1 MSDKDDK
8 KIPDMPEEHLPEGR
22 PDKQEPGNDS
32 AYSIVRSSGASDFD
46 EGEAAFEENI
56 RTSSHI
62 LLFAILAFFAVFLVW
77 ASFAQLEE
85 VTRGMGK
92 VIPSSEI
99 QVIQTLEGGIIE
111 EFMVDENDVVL
122 AGQTLIRMS
131 SVEASSDYRAN
142 LSRYLGLK
150 ATQERLSAEAEG
162 RDELAFSK
170 DVLEGAP
177 QAVKNEREAFTANRR
192 QFAGQLQILQQQSQ
206 QKEQQIA
213 AAKSRIRDLERII
226 TLTRE
231 ERDMVAPMVERGS
244 LAKMELLQLEQRIAE
259 TTAELNSLKN
269 SLPELE
275 SAVEEMQSRIAGH
288 KLSYQAKA
296 RARLADVSLELG
308 SIREK
313 LAALE
318 DRQRRTD
325 VVAPVDGKVKDIKV
339 TTVGGVVQPGEPLL
353 ELVPLDD
360 QLLVE
365 ARIRPQDIAFL
376 HPGQRATVKVTAYDY
391 SIYGMLEG
399 EVVDISADTL
409 ETPQGESFYRVRV
422 RTDQTALEKAGQDL
436 PIIPGMTATVDILT
450 GNKTVMDYLL
460 KPFIKASRSAL
471 RER

>member
-1 MSDKDDK
+1 MSGENKNDVKQADEKLPVKKANDD
-8 KIPDMPEEHLPEGR
+8 D
-22 PDKQEPGNDS
+22 
-32 AYSIVRSSGASDFD
+32 AFSIVRSSSASDFGD
-46 EGEAAFEENI
+46 GEAAFEEDI
-56 RTSSHI
+56 RAASHY
-62 LLFAILAFFAVFLVW
+62 LLIAIGVFFVFFLIW
-77 ASFAQLEE
+77 ASNARLEE

-111 EFMVDENDVVL
+111 EFRVAENDTVK
-122 AGQTLIRMS
+122 AGQVLIRMS

-142 LSRYLGLK
+142 LNRYLGLR
-150 ATQERLSAEAEG
+150 ATQERLNAEAEG
-162 RDELAFSK
+162 RELDFSA

-177 QAVKNEREAFTANRR
+177 DAVKNEREAFTANRK
-192 QFAGQLQILQQQSQ
+192 QFEGQLNILQQQLQ
-206 QKEQQIA
+206 QKKQQVA
-213 AAKSRIRDLERII
+213 QAVTRIRDLERVIA
-226 TLTRE
+226 LTRE

-244 LAKMELLQLEQRIAE
+244 LAKMELLQLEQRLAE
-259 TTAELNSLKN
+259 TDTELNSLKN
-269 SLPELE
+269 SKPGLE
-275 SAVEEMQSRIAGH
+275 SAVAEMQSRIEEHELG
-288 KLSYQAKA
+288 YQAKA
-296 RARLADVSLELG
+296 RAQLADVSLELSG
-308 SIREK
+308 IKEK

-325 VVAPVDGKVKDIKV
+325 VVAPVAGKVKDIKI
-339 TTVGGVVQPGEPLL
+339 TTVGGVVRPGEPLM

-365 ARIRPQDIAFL
+365 VQIRPQDIAFL
-376 HPGQRATVKVTAYDY
+376 HPGQHATVKVTAYDY

-409 ETPQGESFYRVRV
+409 TNERGESFYRVRV
-422 RTDQTALEKAGQDL
+422 RTDQSALEKGGQDL
-436 PIIPGMTATVDILT
+436 PIIPGMTATVDVLT

>member
-1 MSDKDDK
+1 MTQDKGKSRGEKPDK
-8 KIPDMPEEHLPEGR
+8 KTPVRAEE
-22 PDKQEPGNDS
+22 DA
-32 AYSIVRSSGASDFD
+32 AYSIVRGSGAVGFD
-46 EGEAAFEENI
+46 EGEAAFDEDI
-56 RTSSHI
+56 RASSHY
-62 LLFAILAFFAVFLVW
+62 LLFAILIFFVIFLIW
-77 ASFAQLEE
+77 AANARLEE

-111 EFMVDENDVVL
+111 AFMVNENEIVD

-131 SVEASSDYRAN
+131 SVEASSDYRAT
-142 LSRYLGLK
+142 LSRFLGLK

-162 RDELAFSK
+162 RETLEFSQDVK
-170 DVLEGAP
+170 DGAP
-177 QAVKNEREAFTANRR
+177 QAVDNEREAFEANRR
-192 QFAGQLQILQQQSQ
+192 QFKGQLMIL
-206 QKEQQIA
+206 EQQLRQKKQEIA
-213 AAKSRIRDLERII
+213 SVDGRITDLSRVIS
-226 TLTRE
+226 LTRE
-231 ERDMVAPMVERGS
+231 EKNMVAPMVERGS
-244 LAKMELLQLEQRIAE
+244 LPKMELLQLEQRIAE

-269 SLPELE
+269 SRPGLE
-275 SAVEEMQSRIAGH
+275 SGVAEMESRIEEHLLGFR
-288 KLSYQAKA
+288 A
-296 RARLADVSLELG
+296 RARAQMADVSLELAG
-308 SIREK
+308 IKEK

-325 VVAPVDGKVKDIKV
+325 VVAPVAGQVKDIKI
-339 TTVGGVVQPGEPLL
+339 TTVGGVVRPGEPLM

-365 ARIRPQDIAFL
+365 AQIRPQDIAFL
-376 HPGQRATVKVTAYDY
+376 HPGQHATVKVTAYDY

-409 ETPQGESFYRVRV
+409 ENDRGESFYRVRV
-422 RTDQTALEKAGQDL
+422 RTEQTGLEKGGQVL